1 MTESDRQVPEDW
13 DAVAAA
19 IQDRLAQT
27 RMTQMD
33 VASRAQVSL
42 TTLRELQHNLS
53 SRRRRPQTLGAVSE
67 ALGWPSGYLDQ
78 VLRGRRPEAHSD
90 EVTDPVLD
98 ALNALEAEL
107 RDLRERVAKLEARSG
122 DANARP

>member
-1 MTESDRQVPEDW
+1 MADSDRQVPEDW
-13 DAVAAA
+13 DAVARA

-33 VASRAQVSL
+33 VASRAQVSI

-53 SRRRRPQTLGAVSE
+53 PRRRRPQTLAAVSE

-78 VLRGRRPEAHSD
+78 VLRGEQVEPHPD

-98 ALNALEAEL
+98 ALNGVETEL
-107 RDLRERVAKLEARSG
+107 RDLRERVAKLEARLN
-122 DANARP
+122 DADARP